1 MKQNEIKNVT
11 GSIIHILHGTAS
23 YRGVLASIRGAA
35 SFNSPRAQPAWPI
48 IMKALRE
55 DLLGRNGQPS
65 YAENAVYSALRM
77 YAIHQQGS
85 DEFVYGPIDYKDDSN
100 SESEIKD
107 DEKPEP
113 GIEIFTALGEL
124 RHNEDLEV
132 ALDRRVRQTLSTTDI
147 NSVVNSLN
155 HLVGIIKSKKLKI
168 KIDYAKL
175 AQDLYWFQMSY
186 ESANSVRL
194 SWGQQYYGNVAKKA
208 EEKGE
213 KND

>member
-1 MKQNEIKNVT
+1 MKQSEIKNVT

-48 IMKALRE
+48 IMRALRE

-65 YAENAVYSALRM
+65 YAEKAVYSALRM

-85 DEFVYGPIDYKDDSN
+85 DEFVYGPIDYKKESN
-100 SESEIKD
+100 SDSESD
-107 DEKPEP
+107 DKLEP
-113 GIEIFTALGEL
+113 GVDLFTVLGEL

-132 ALDRRVRQTLSTTDI
+132 ALDRRVRQTLSTTDV
-147 NSVVNSLN
+147 NSVINSLN

-168 KIDYAKL
+168 KIDYGKL

-194 SWGQQYYGNVAKKA
+194 SWGQQYYGNAAKKA